1 MVTEVV
7 QYFEIREK
15 LDSDYA
21 DALLSGIMTDTKN
34 FVMQTGSRT
43 FEAAAFL
50 IKSGADTVKVKNLFA
65 DSIETFRERSRI
77 ISEAEFIGHCA
88 LGMAG
93 TVETGNLKVISSQ
106 AADRLLEIKGVY
118 ASFVIY
124 EINEVVHISAR
135 SYGKV
140 NVQLIME
147 ELGGGGHQTMAAT
160 QLYDT
165 TMGEAREMLV
175 DILKTKEAEGELIA

>member
-1 MVTEVV
+1 
-7 QYFEIREK
+7 
-15 LDSDYA
+15 
-21 DALLSGIMTDTKN
+21 
-34 FVMQTGSRT
+34 
-43 FEAAAFL
+43 
-50 IKSGADTVKVKNLFA
+50 
-65 DSIETFRERSRI
+65 
-77 ISEAEFIGHCA
+77 
-88 LGMAG
+88 MAG